1 MKYFTEE
8 PHVNFTKDS
17 LGKAEGS
24 TATQGFAQTVQGK
37 IAMGLRVKYFMNFV
51 LFYVAIVTYVLYGLV
66 LTWTSLFVLKVQTQW
81 LDLPTGS
88 IRPWSNMHFT

>member
-8 PHVNFTKDS
+8 PHCYFTEDC

-24 TATQGFAQTVQGK
+24 AATRGFAQTVPGK

-51 LFYVAIVTYVLYGLV
+51 LLSVTIVPYVLYGLV
-66 LTWTSLFVLKVQTQW
+66 LTQTSLFVLK
-81 LDLPTGS
+81 LFSL
-88 IRPWSNMHFT
+88 